1 MFMCVTS
8 YCIQAGLSVLCLY
21 FTVVLFHRYCF
32 VENLVQEGLMPTCE
46 SVVLD
51 EWFKWIT
58 SHLDTGGDLI
68 GKYEY
73 LENSIK

>member
-1 MFMCVTS
+1 MYLCVPS
-8 YCIQAGLSVLCLY
+8 YLIQAGMSVLSLY
-21 FTVVLFHRYCF
+21 IMVVFSHRYCF
-32 VENLVQEGLMPTCE
+32 VENLLQEGLMSTSE
-46 SVVLD
+46 YVVLD

-73 LENSIK
+73 LEN